1 MKDKV
6 EDRHCEIC
14 KEKATNICFECSFY
28 LCDSCFKFIHEK
40 KANINHKKEDIDPY
54 VSIDIKCPK
63 HEKNHMNL
71 FCIDEKSKHIFII
84 IFYSIFML

>member
-1 MKDKV
+1 MEDKV

-40 KANINHKKEDIDPY
+40 KANIKHKKEDIDPY

>member
-1 MKDKV
+1 MEDKV

>member
-1 MKDKV
+1 MKDTV

-40 KANINHKKEDIDPY
+40 
-54 VSIDIKCPK
+54 
-63 HEKNHMNL
+63 NHMNL